1 MSNTKDV
8 FIMINSLTQG
18 GAERVALRISHG
30 LSKVRHNTRL
40 VSVSNDIFYSK
51 ETINI
56 NVLNQSIRIN
66 KLQRVISLYKFF
78 SNKKKCTAICFS
90 LDLSCY
96 LILLRTLKLYNGKV
110 ICRFINNPDF
120 EVGNTFI
127 GKVKKKILFH
137 LISKAD
143 AIICQSD
150 AMKAKLSSF
159 VENNNMVR
167 IYNPIKINFEF
178 NALTLSDKNHNK
190 DKLIKLLY
198 IGRFTHQKNIF
209 DIIKVGRELENRKVN
224 FLWTLVGDGELYNE
238 FERQVDI
245 NGLNHRFHLTGA
257 VDNVKD
263 FYSEADMTTL
273 VSHYEGLPNVLLES
287 IASNVPC
294 ISYDCPTGPSEIII
308 DGENGALVKMYDIDA
323 FTDAIIDIYHKEMKG
338 TNIALTLNK
347 FKYEKIIQEYD
358 NLINSL

>member
-1 MSNTKDV
+1 
-8 FIMINSLTQG
+8 
-18 GAERVALRISHG
+18 
-30 LSKVRHNTRL
+30 
-40 VSVSNDIFYSK
+40 
-51 ETINI
+51 
-56 NVLNQSIRIN
+56 
-66 KLQRVISLYKFF
+66 
-78 SNKKKCTAICFS
+78 
-90 LDLSCY
+90 
-96 LILLRTLKLYNGKV
+96 
-110 ICRFINNPDF
+110 
-120 EVGNTFI
+120 
-127 GKVKKKILFH
+127 
-137 LISKAD
+137 
-143 AIICQSD
+143 
-150 AMKAKLSSF
+150 
-159 VENNNMVR
+159 
-167 IYNPIKINFEF
+167 
-178 NALTLSDKNHNK
+178 
-190 DKLIKLLY
+190 
-198 IGRFTHQKNIF
+198 KNIF